1 MNCMTLPNQA
11 RQLQMGGDYRN
22 HLLVQIEL
30 LRCFIP
36 HEELSKRLG
45 NVTERCL
52 ARYIAGRTH
61 LWQDEFEKNVKA
73 FTIDAQTLA
82 QAWALSLGV
91 RLPEKDAVNRIMD
104 RACRHWRRHSRLAA
118 RRVPPSPSPITVIR
132 VKYVV
137 DRLPQKTPPLCGS
150 THSATKTYTRG
161 P

>member
-1 MNCMTLPNQA
+1 M
-11 RQLQMGGDYRN
+11 RKDFHN
-22 HLLVQIEL
+22 HLLMQIDM
-30 LRCFIP
+30 LRWIIS
-36 HEELSKRLG
+36 HEELSVRLG
-45 NVTERCL
+45 DATEHCL

-61 LWQDEFEKNVKA
+61 LRQDEFEKIAKA
-73 FTIDAQTLA
+73 FTIDAQTFA

-104 RACRHWRRHSRLAA
+104 RACRHWMRHSRLAA